1 MPAASHPLSTPL
13 PVRRATRI
21 NPAIAVWLSR
31 IGYALTGAIVPLLL
45 LALWQHAAS
54 QHWLPEQLLPS
65 PALVFSSFIELYQ
78 SGDLTANLAISLKRV
93 GWSLL
98 LGGGVGLLLGGL
110 FGFSRRARIW
120 LYPSFEV
127 LAQFPVIGWI
137 PLLIIFVGI
146 GEPLKVL
153 AISLAVVV
161 PVTLQTSK
169 AIAQVPRPLL
179 DVARVYRFSL
189 PQVLAKVVWP
199 AALPTL
205 FGGLRQAVMQAWL
218 ALVFVEL
225 LAAGEG
231 VGYLMVWG
239 RQLLQLDLVVVAMIL
254 IGVIGVL
261 LDRLLA
267 LVELRLQRWR
277 RNAF

>member
-1 MPAASHPLSTPL
+1 MSADSSTAVILPAPAAATPRTAPLAGVLVKTGHVL
-13 PVRRATRI
+13 V
-21 NPAIAVWLSR
+21 
-31 IGYALTGAIVPLLL
+31 GAIVPLLL

-54 QHWLPEQLLPS
+54 AHWLPVQLLPS
-65 PALVFSSFIELYQ
+65 PALVYASFIDLWQ
-78 SGDLTANLAISLKRV
+78 SGDLTSNLAISLKRV

-98 LGGGVGLLLGGL
+98 LGGGAGLVLGVL
-110 FGFSRRARIW
+110 FGFSRRARAY
-120 LYPSFEV
+120 LYPTFEV
-127 LAQFPVIGWI
+127 VAQFPVIGWI

-153 AISLAVVV
+153 AISLAVIV
-161 PVTLQTSK
+161 PVTVQTTK
-169 AIAQVPRPLL
+169 GIAQVPRPLL

-189 PQVLAKVVWP
+189 AQTITRVVLP
-199 AALPTL
+199 SALPTL
-205 FGGLRQAVMQAWL
+205 FNGLRQAVMQAWL

-254 IGVIGVL
+254 IGLVGVV

-267 LVELRLQRWR
+267 VLEHRLQRWR